1 MPTARASRRNVNG
14 SNNIAIGSQ
23 AGYDNLT
30 GNRNVYIANA
40 GADGESG
47 VIRNGEV
54 DIDKVQEIA
63 LSVQRIERAS
73 NLNTARERGLRK
85 ELAELASAEA

>member
-47 VIRNGEV
+47 VIRIGTEGVHTTTVLNGRVEGNIV
-54 DIDKVQEIA
+54 AVYQ
-63 LSVQRIERAS
+63 
-73 NLNTARERGLRK
+73 
-85 ELAELASAEA
+85 